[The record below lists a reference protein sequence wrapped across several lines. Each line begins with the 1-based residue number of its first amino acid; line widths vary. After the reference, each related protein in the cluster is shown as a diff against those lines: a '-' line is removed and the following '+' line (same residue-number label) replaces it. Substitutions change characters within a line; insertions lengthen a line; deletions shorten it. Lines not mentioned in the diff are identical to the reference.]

1 MRAPPILETLKC
13 VLCMSFRDGF
23 SWKMTSGVETSMSV
37 SMRQGILAIIDQLP
51 NSVKVELLGVGSME
65 ALDSVVSG
73 YGL

>member
-1 MRAPPILETLKC
+1 
-13 VLCMSFRDGF
+13 
-23 SWKMTSGVETSMSV
+23 MSV